1 MSTQSVELDG
11 MGSLRRTH
19 KCGEIMTASVGD
31 EVTLCGWVNV
41 RRDHGGVIF
50 IDLRDKTGIVQVVF
64 RPESAPEAHERAH
77 RLRNE
82 WVLMVRG
89 EIEER
94 SEETVNPNMPTG
106 TIEVSRDGAEGVLA
120 VLLLN

>member
-64 RPESAPEAHERAH
+64 RPESAPEAHDRAH

-94 SEETVNPNMPTG
+94 SEETVVQTLG
-106 TIEVSRDGAEGVLA
+106 DHVHAHA
-120 VLLLN
+120 VPECEEIS